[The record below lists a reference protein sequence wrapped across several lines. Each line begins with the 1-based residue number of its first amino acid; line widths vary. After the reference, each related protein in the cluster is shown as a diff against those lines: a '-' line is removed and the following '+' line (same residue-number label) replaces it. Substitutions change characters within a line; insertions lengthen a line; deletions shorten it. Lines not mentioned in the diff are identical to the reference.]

1 MDKYFAMIMMVIIF
15 TSGASIVGYRYID
28 NKDNKVM
35 ADSGLE
41 QCPAVP
47 TWMNSGTIWV
57 KDCEKYMKAY
67 ISVQEKD

>member
-1 MDKYFAMIMMVIIF
+1 MDKYFAMLIIAVVF
-15 TSGASIVGYRYID
+15 MSGMSVLGYRYID

-47 TWMNSGTIWV
+47 TWMNSGKIWV
-57 KDCEKYMKAY
+57 KDCEKYMKTY
-67 ISVQEKD
+67 ISVQDKD